1 MRILLTQLY
10 SSQPTPDYDK
20 IAAEMRARGHDVWV
34 GTPNAAGAVE
44 WLDGDRVVATQP
56 AVGRSRLPRPIAGRL
71 AKIALLKRV
80 RRFVRQVQP
89 DIVQL
94 NAFDLFRLMPL
105 GMPRRIHFILDMRQ
119 INELY
124 GSGLFGRAKAAVL
137 NRSRALYSRALFERT
152 TFLHEAGA
160 EQVLGRPWPR
170 WATVVPMGV
179 DPQFLTATHREPGS
193 DGDAPVN
200 FIYIG
205 RLARRRQLER
215 VLEAAARVRQ
225 RTDRFRVVFIGYDAS
240 DGYYAETIRR
250 LELDDLVC
258 IRPPVPYEQVP
269 EVVPESDVALA
280 YVPELP
286 ADWQYHPTLKIL
298 EYRALGMPV
307 IASDFLPNRSFVE
320 NEVNGLLTSN
330 TPDDIAAAMLRF
342 INDPEFL
349 TNCRANAQAMRE
361 GLTWDKV
368 AEDYLDLY
376 GRLAAG
382 RTMNTPAAERPERA
396 V

>member
-10 SSQPTPDYDK
+10 SSQPTPDYEK
-20 IAAEMRARGHDVWV
+20 IAAELRARGHDVWV

-56 AVGRSRLPRPIAGRL
+56 AAGRSRLPRPIAGRL
-71 AKIALLKRV
+71 AKFALLNRV

-124 GSGLFGRAKAAVL
+124 GSGLFGRAKAALL
-137 NRSRALYSRALFERT
+137 NRSRAFYSRALFERT

-160 EQVLGRPWPR
+160 EQVLGRSWSR
-170 WATVVPMGV
+170 RATVVPMGV
-179 DPQFLTATHREPGS
+179 DPQFLTATRREPRG
-193 DGDAPVN
+193 DGPVN

-215 VLEAAARVRQ
+215 VLEAAARVR
-225 RTDRFRVVFIGYDAS
+225 RHTDRFRVVFMGYDAS

-250 LELDDLVC
+250 LELDDLAC

-269 EVVPESDVALA
+269 EVVLESDVALA

-298 EYRALGMPV
+298 EYRALGMPI
-307 IASDFLPNRSFVE
+307 IASDFMPNRSFVE
-320 NEVNGLLTSN
+320 NDVNGLLTAN
-330 TPDDIAAAMLRF
+330 TPEAIAAAMLRF
-342 INDPEFL
+342 IDDPEFL
-349 TNCRANAQAMRE
+349 ANCRTNAQAMRE

-376 GRLAAG
+376 SRLVAG
-382 RTMNTPAAERPERA
+382 RTISTPALERPERA